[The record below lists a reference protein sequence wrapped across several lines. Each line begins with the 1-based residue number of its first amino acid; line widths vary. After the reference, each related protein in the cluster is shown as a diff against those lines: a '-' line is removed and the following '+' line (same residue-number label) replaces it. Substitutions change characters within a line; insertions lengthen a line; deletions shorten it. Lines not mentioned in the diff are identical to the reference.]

1 MITPLAEKA
10 MKNIK
15 INGYKFESMEGKLL
29 KPNDRVC
36 IGPSAIFLYKH
47 KQKETDDTKPDTED
61 EPISF
66 DDASEEVY
74 EVENADEK
82 KL

>member
-1 MITPLAEKA
+1 
-10 MKNIK
+10 
-15 INGYKFESMEGKLL
+15 
-29 KPNDRVC
+29 
-36 IGPSAIFLYKH
+36 LYKH
-47 KQKETDDTKPDTED
+47 KQKETAETRPDTDD

-82 KL
+82 RI